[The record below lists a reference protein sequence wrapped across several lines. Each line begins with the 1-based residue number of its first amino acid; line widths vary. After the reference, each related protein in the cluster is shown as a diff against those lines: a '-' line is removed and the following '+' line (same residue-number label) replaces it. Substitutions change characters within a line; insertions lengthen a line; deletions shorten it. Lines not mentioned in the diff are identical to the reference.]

1 MVQPKH
7 GIFPEMLAKTGGG
20 ILYDPADSKSL
31 SKEIVHL
38 LTDKD
43 HANQL
48 GESGRKNTFE
58 LFSARKMA
66 EQTLAVYQQ
75 FTDS

>member
-1 MVQPKH
+1 MLLPKK
-7 GIFPEMLAKTGGG
+7 IFKQSKCKIKLPE
-20 ILYDPADSKSL
+20 YHVNYSKSL

-48 GESGRKNTFE
+48 GELGRKNTFE
-58 LFSARKMA
+58 LFSASKMA
-66 EQTLAVYQQ
+66 EETLAVYQQ